1 MVPTGTLSPVPGQNC
16 NSDRAQTWS
25 VPDVRSDCSWRLA
38 LLLREIHCLND
49 PGVGCWATNQYLAQ
63 KIKCRPATVKDLV
76 AILKAHGLVEAVIQH
91 GRDRFI
97 RPLVSLTEL
106 FPLWRALADACRKT
120 KRLAAGVRRAASDAL
135 QRLSRRPVRPPV
147 ARNSAPSPQATPRLT
162 PYSKDGVDGVTEKQ
176 QTPPQA
182 KPNQAPTEA
191 PAPPVVVPS
200 PTASSADPQLVAAI
214 EALGVPQTTAKRLIT
229 GKSGALVRQAL
240 RAVEQL
246 HQAGKAHNVGG
257 LLTVA
262 IREGWK
268 PSAPP
273 SEHAS
278 DRAERLVRYVQAPK
292 GFQLRPAPSTNPAP
306 VPHSDDLDLCRA
318 RIQRYKSRP

>member
-25 VPDVRSDCSWRLA
+25 VPDVRSDCDWELA
-38 LLLREIHCLND
+38 RLLREISCLDDPIDGCTAGND
-49 PGVGCWATNQYLAQ
+49 GLA
-63 KIKCRPATVKDLV
+63 KKFKCHPSTVRDRI
-76 AILKAHGLVEAVIQH
+76 AILKACGLVDVVIQH
-91 GRDRFI
+91 GRDRII
-97 RPLVSLTEL
+97 RVLVSLADL
-106 FPLWRALADACRKT
+106 FPFWRTLAKACRT
-120 KRLAAGVRRAASDAL
+120 TTRLTADVRQAAGDAL

-191 PAPPVVVPS
+191 PEPPVVVPS

-214 EALGVPQTTAKRLIT
+214 EALGVPKTTAKRLIT

-262 IREGWK
+262 IRDGWK

-273 SEHAS
+273 ANYAS
-278 DRAERLVRYVQAPK
+278 DRGEAPMRYVQAPK